1 MSDFYDEL
9 ETRSPDTRDQALAT
23 ALPEFIASATTSAPG
38 WAEHLA
44 GIDPASVTSREGLA
58 KLPVLRKEDLAT
70 KQAATPPFGGFASH
84 DAGSF
89 GRLLMSPGPI
99 FEPQARTRD
108 NWRMARAFFAAGFR
122 EGEIV
127 HNSFAY
133 HLSPGAFIMEAGAIA
148 LGCAVIPAG
157 VGNTEMQIEAIAHY
171 RPGGFTGTPDYLKVL
186 LEAGEKAGKDTSSI
200 TKALVSGGALFPALR
215 AEYKQHGIDCLQC
228 YANAEIG
235 LIAFESETQEG
246 MIVDESVILEIVR
259 PGTGDP
265 VPDGEVGEII
275 VTSFNPDYPM
285 IRLAT
290 GDLSAVLEGP
300 SPCGRTNTRIKG
312 WMGRA
317 DQATK
322 VKGLF
327 VRPEQIAEVSNRH
340 PELGRLRLE
349 VFRERDQDAMTLKAE
364 GTDTS
369 AGLAK
374 KVAETLHAVTKMK
387 GEVELCKPDSLPNDG
402 IIIADLREYDAT

>member
-9 ETRSPDTRDQALAT
+9 ETRSPDTRDQAFAT
-23 ALPEFIASATTSAPG
+23 ALPEFIASAMTNAPG

-44 GIDPASVTSREGLA
+44 GIDPASVTSQDDLA
-58 KLPVLRKEDLAT
+58 KLPVLRKADLAT

-89 GRLLMSPGPI
+89 GRLLMSPGPL

-108 NWRMARAFFAAGFR
+108 NWRMARAFFATGFR
-122 EGEIV
+122 EGDIL
-127 HNSFAY
+127 HNAFAY
-133 HLSPGAFIMEAGAIA
+133 HLSPGAFIMEAGAIG

-157 VGNTEMQIEAIAHY
+157 VGNTEMQIEAIAHF
-171 RPGGFTGTPDYLKVL
+171 RPNGFTGTPDYLKVL
-186 LEAGEKAGKDTSSI
+186 LEAGEAAGKDISSI
-200 TKALVSGGALFPALR
+200 TKALVSGGALFAALR
-215 AEYKQHGIDCLQC
+215 EEYKERGINCLQC

-235 LIAFESETQEG
+235 LIAFESESQEG
-246 MIVDESVILEIVR
+246 MIADESVILEIVR

-265 VPDGEVGEII
+265 VPDGEVGEVV

-327 VRPEQIAEVSNRH
+327 VRPEQVAEVSSRH

-349 VFRERDQDAMTLKAE
+349 VSREQDQDTMMLKAE
-364 GTDTS
+364 SADTS

-387 GEVELCKPDSLPNDG
+387 GEVELGKPGSLPNDG
-402 IIIADLREYDAT
+402 IVIADLREYDVT